1 MKNIL
6 IIGASGSLGKRLID
20 QLLNKNIH
28 LTLLSRHAE
37 SIDINNS
44 NVDKINANIM
54 STDIEKYF
62 KNQDAVFVALSGDLP
77 AMVSKIITSM
87 DKQNVSKLVF
97 IASMGIYNEIPKS
110 IGTEG
115 NLINNPF
122 LQNYREA
129 ADLIE
134 DSDLNYTIMRPG
146 WFDNGNDNFEIT
158 NKDEPFGGHNV
169 SRTAIVKYAENL
181 LLNTTLNSKQSIGIN
196 RPEWL

>member
-6 IIGASGSLGKRLID
+6 IIGASGSLGSKLID
-20 QLLNKNIH
+20 QLLYKNVH

-37 SIDINNS
+37 FMDINNS
-44 NVDKINANIM
+44 NVDKINADIM
-54 STDIEKYF
+54 NTDITKYF
-62 KNQDAVFVALSGDLP
+62 KNQDAVFVALSGELP

-87 DKQNVSKLVF
+87 DKQNISRLVF

-122 LQNYREA
+122 LQSYRQA

-134 DSDLNYTIMRPG
+134 NSDLNYTIMRPG

-169 SRTAIVKYAENL
+169 SRTAIVKYAEKL